1 MIKKILSIIFISQLI
16 VSCGFTP
23 MLKDLGN
30 TSNSLVYYEINPNSS
45 YISKQILNSTLQ
57 NLDKEKANYVTQV
70 NISEKESAV
79 SIGSNG
85 SVNEYKIEILVNF
98 KIINIEDNNLMYD
111 MQSRGFANYDVSS
124 SEYTNS
130 LVREEAL
137 KRALSDGIQLMNIMV
152 QSKVNE

>member
-1 MIKKILSIIFISQLI
+1 
-16 VSCGFTP
+16 

-57 NLDKEKANYVTQV
+57 NLDKDKANYVTQI

>member
-57 NLDKEKANYVTQV
+57 NLDKDKANYVTQI

-85 SVNEYKIEILVNF
+85 SVNEYK
-98 KIINIEDNNLMYD
+98 
-111 MQSRGFANYDVSS
+111 
-124 SEYTNS
+124 YTNS